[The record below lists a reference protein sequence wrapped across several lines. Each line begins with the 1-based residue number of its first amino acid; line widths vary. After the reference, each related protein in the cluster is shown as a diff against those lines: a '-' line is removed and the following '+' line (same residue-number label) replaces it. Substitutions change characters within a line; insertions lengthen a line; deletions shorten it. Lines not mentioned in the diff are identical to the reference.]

1 MIRLENLACTFH
13 AGTPNAKTVIKN
25 FNLRVE
31 PGEFV
36 TIIGSNG
43 AGKTTLFNL
52 ISGSLMPTS
61 GKIWIKDQDV
71 TTHPEYKRARYLGR
85 IFQDPLAGTASNMT
99 LEDNM
104 MITCKKGFKW
114 PVISLNR
121 KMRAYFRDQLTH
133 LRMGLE
139 GRMKENVSS
148 LSGGQRQ
155 ALTLLMMVL
164 SRPAIALLDEH
175 TAALDPRNAAIVM
188 DLTTRFIREHRLT
201 TLMITH
207 NMNHAIAYGSRLLMM
222 DAGEIIIDVSGEE
235 KAHLTVPRL
244 LEMFADI
251 RRQEFGNDEV
261 LLSAGR
267 RSGR

>member
-1 MIRLENLACTFH
+1 MIRLQDLNCTFFS
-13 AGTPNAKTVIKN
+13 GTPNAKTVIH
-25 FNLRVE
+25 NLNLTVE
-31 PGEFV
+31 AGEFV

-52 ISGSLMPTS
+52 ISGSLTPTA
-61 GKIWIKDQDV
+61 GRVLINGEDV
-71 TTHPEYKRARYLGR
+71 TAKPEYKRARTIGR

-104 MITCKKGFKW
+104 MITCRKGFKW

-121 KMRAYFRDQLTH
+121 RMRAHFCEQLIN
-133 LRMGLE
+133 LKMGLE
-139 GRMKENVSS
+139 SRIKENVST

-164 SRPAIALLDEH
+164 SKPAIALLDEH

-188 DLTTRFIREHRLT
+188 DLTTAFCQRPSPDDPDDYPQHEPRHRL
-201 TLMITH
+201 
-207 NMNHAIAYGSRLLMM
+207 RQPLLMM
-222 DAGEIIIDVSGEE
+222 DAGEIIIDVSGAD
-235 KAHLTVPRL
+235 KAKLTVPRL

-251 RRQEFGNDEV
+251 RRKDFENDEV
-261 LLSAGR
+261 LLSG
-267 RSGR
+267 SVGK

>member
-1 MIRLENLACTFH
+1 MIGLQDLNCTFF
-13 AGTPNAKTVIKN
+13 AGTPNAKTVIRDL
-25 FNLRVE
+25 NLTVDA
-31 PGEFV
+31 GEFV

-52 ISGSLMPTS
+52 ISGNLSPTS
-61 GKIWIKDQDV
+61 GKVFIKGQDV
-71 TTHPEYKRARYLGR
+71 TAHPEYQRARYMGR

-121 KMRAYFRDQLTH
+121 RMRTYFKSQLVN
-133 LRMGLE
+133 LKMGLE
-139 GRMKENVSS
+139 SRMKENIST

-164 SRPAIALLDEH
+164 SNPDIALLDEH

-188 DLTTRFIREHRLT
+188 DLTTQFISEHRLT
-201 TLMITH
+201 TMMITH

-222 DAGEIIIDVSGEE
+222 DAGEIIIDVRGADKDKLS
-235 KAHLTVPRL
+235 VPKL
-244 LEMFADI
+244 LEMFSKV
-251 RRQEFGNDEV
+251 RRKAFENDEV
-261 LLSAGR
+261 LLAAG
-267 RSGR
+267 G

>member
-1 MIRLENLACTFH
+1 MIRLKDLNCTFH
-13 AGTPNAKTVIKN
+13 GGTPSAKTVIRDL
-25 FNLRVE
+25 NLTVDA
-31 PGEFV
+31 GEFV

-52 ISGSLMPTS
+52 ISGNLSPTS
-61 GKIWIKDQDV
+61 GSVFIKGVDV
-71 TTHPEYKRARYLGR
+71 TGHPEYKRAGTMGR

-121 KMRAYFRDQLTH
+121 KTRARFKSQLVK
-133 LRMGLE
+133 LEMGLE
-139 GRMKENVSS
+139 SRMKENVST

-164 SRPAIALLDEH
+164 SNPAIALLDEH

-188 DLTTRFIREHRLT
+188 DLTTRFISEHRLT

-207 NMNHAIAYGSRLLMM
+207 NMNHAIAYGTRLLMM
-222 DAGEIIIDVSGEE
+222 DAGEIIIDVTGAE
-235 KAHLTVPRL
+235 KQKLTVPKL
-244 LEMFADI
+244 LEMFSNV
-251 RRQEFGNDEV
+251 RRKAFENDEV
-261 LLSAGR
+261 LLVR
-267 RSGR
+267 P